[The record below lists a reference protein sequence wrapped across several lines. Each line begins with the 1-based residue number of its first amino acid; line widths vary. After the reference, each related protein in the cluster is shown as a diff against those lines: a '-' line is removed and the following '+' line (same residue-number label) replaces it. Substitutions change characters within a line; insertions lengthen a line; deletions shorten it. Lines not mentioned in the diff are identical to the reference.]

1 MAGLDGQ
8 ATPPLPNPS
17 PGSPSASPPASGRGA
32 KRREPRWVIAFLRAL
47 ERTGEARAAAADA
60 GVDHSTAY
68 ARRRVHADF
77 ALAWDGALRAHKE
90 AKARGEAEEI
100 ASFDKLRMSGAGIS
114 PPLPSAA
121 SRLPPSPAE
130 GGGAEAEELVV
141 SGGQVKRAGAGR
153 WSQAKEKIFFE
164 ELAATANARAAAAAV
179 GMSKN
184 AVLQRRLRHPVF
196 AAKWDAVVAT
206 SKASINLYLLEASNQ
221 TFDPDMLDTGEVTP
235 KVTIDQAIKISQL
248 GGAKKQEPATDPF
261 DDPSAS
267 YQADIADVRERLVKK
282 LQAMRRRDRPDK
294 LARGWSYD
302 ESWDID
308 IPPGWIKGPDW
319 RPMQPGEEY

>member
-1 MAGLDGQ
+1 MAELDDEG
-8 ATPPLPNPS
+8 APTLPNPA
-17 PGSPSASPPASGRGA
+17 PAEGSGA
-32 KRREPRWVIAFLRAL
+32 KCAPRWVIAFLRAL
-47 ERTGEARAAAADA
+47 ERTGSVRAAAADA

-68 ARRRVHADF
+68 ARRRAHADF
-77 ALAWDGALRAHKE
+77 ADRWDGALRAHKA

-100 ASFDKLRMSGAGIS
+100 AAFLAS
-114 PPLPSAA
+114 PPLPARPRIKSGGE
-121 SRLPPSPAE
+121 SPCPAK
-130 GGGAEAEELVV
+130 GGGAVGEDLIV
-141 SGGQVKRAGAGR
+141 SGGQVKRAGPGR
-153 WSQAKEKIFFE
+153 WTKAKEKIFFE

-206 SKASINLYLLEASNQ
+206 SRASINLYLVEASNQ

-261 DDPSAS
+261 DDPGTS
-267 YQADIADVRERLVKK
+267 YEDDIADIRERMVKK
-282 LQAMRRRDRPDK
+282 LQAMRRRDRPEL
-294 LARGWSYD
+294 LARGWSFD
-302 ESWDID
+302 ESWDRE

-319 RPMQPGEEY
+319 RPMQPGEEM